1 MKAIKIALIGL
12 LLLPALVLAEGR
24 IAVLDMEAALGA
36 SKQAQALREKLQLE
50 FSAEEAELRQLSEE
64 GNALKAKMEKEASF
78 MSDDDRQAM
87 MAQIQQKYNQ
97 FQALGNRIKQETQ
110 TRERDFLQQLR
121 PEVEKILKAMVDA
134 EKIELILNKKGVVYA
149 QPATD
154 LTPRV
159 VEELNK
165 L

>member
-1 MKAIKIALIGL
+1 MKAFKIALIGL
-12 LLLPALVLAEGR
+12 LLLPTLVLAEGR
-24 IAVLDMEAALGA
+24 VAVLDMEAALGA
-36 SKQAQALREKLQLE
+36 SKQAQVLRQKLQLE

-64 GNALKAKMEKEASF
+64 GNALKAKMEKESSF
-78 MSDDDRQAM
+78 MSDEDRQAM
-87 MAQIQQKYNQ
+87 MAQVQQKYQQ

-110 TRERDFLQQLR
+110 ARERDFLQQLR
-121 PEVEKILKAMVDA
+121 PEVEKILKTMVESGQID
-134 EKIELILNKKGVVYA
+134 IIVNKQSVIYA
-149 QPATD
+149 NPDSD